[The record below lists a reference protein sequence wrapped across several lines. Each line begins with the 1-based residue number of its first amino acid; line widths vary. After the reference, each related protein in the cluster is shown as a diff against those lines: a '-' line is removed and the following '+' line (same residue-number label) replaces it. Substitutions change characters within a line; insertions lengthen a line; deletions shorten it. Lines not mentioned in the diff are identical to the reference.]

1 MKSKLVETVKQDPS
15 VPIKRVYNTV
25 VRCHQQGGGDV
36 ESIPRFSNIRSAMTR
51 ATQEF
56 VPNIPHS
63 VDDVVI
69 EETWGETWSG
79 DDYLLHHDNDW
90 GILIFATTEI
100 FGVCINAQMCVWTEH
115 SALALHP
122 MHSSLQYMVNIGI
135 ELSSLLNAY
144 WPI

>member
-1 MKSKLVETVKQDPS
+1 
-15 VPIKRVYNTV
+15 
-25 VRCHQQGGGDV
+25 
-36 ESIPRFSNIRSAMTR
+36 MTR

-135 ELSSLLNAY
+135 ELSSLLVAY